1 MITATSPDVFPKVL
15 ARYASWTAVMD
26 AAQSTLPSDMEPSR
40 RHKYVEEL
48 APDAINDSPKLWK
61 ALVEDLV
68 TRDKL
73 AAFVSALYQGSN
85 ASSELVHILNGT
97 VSVDVDGKVNDVEL
111 HSINNKVKPY
121 FNAEEFSTWLKA
133 KMPCVCAIWDD
144 DGRYEPGIRGTGFL
158 IAPDLVLTARH
169 VVWGLIDE
177 IRTGVVTDDV
187 PEVRDQQQVGSAP
200 KLCCV
205 FDYRTIVSKF
215 DRDAPPPEC
224 IVVDPDTDWLV
235 WSSLTDIRD
244 GLTHDFAGKP
254 SIATRLDCAVIRL
267 ATPIGI
273 KADPRRGGKMRGWLQ
288 LNGSVPVL
296 KTQEIITIL
305 QHPQGLPQNFAMNE
319 FSAQDPSATRIWY
332 RTNADHGSSGSP
344 CFGRNLDLVAFHN
357 AGWPTNFEGDTKL
370 CNQGVRIDRVIG
382 ALPPDVTSASRN
394 LPPAD
399 IRLWSLSTNL
409 ATPRPVLGREDFKEM
424 ALNLMQPDVERRLI
438 VVDDADD
445 VKDIGKSGKSFSA
458 ELLKALARGRSV
470 LIVEFEA
477 KELRSMV
484 PDAFL
489 REIGRRIG
497 IDLPM
502 LDTAP
507 PRPSDERQWTRWW
520 ANDLPHW
527 FGDLLEQRAAATGT
541 ASTETAGELE
551 REAATAIGQKVMLR
565 ELLWIV
571 IDNVHRYPPE
581 GAMKELLAG
590 MMAITDTDQA
600 LGAGLRSLRW
610 LTIGHVP
617 DFVRE
622 RSIEY
627 WRDTVSQ
634 DAIDG
639 DAWIKCVQTAFESEG
654 AGNKF
659 DASVARDFYELVEL
673 RQAALV
679 RDRATRIRVL
689 GGAIIDAMNKL
700 FKTAGLV

>member
-1 MITATSPDVFPKVL
+1 MN
-15 ARYASWTAVMD
+15 

-48 APDAINDSPKLWK
+48 APDAINDWPKLCK

-73 AAFVSALYQGSN
+73 AAFVYALYQDSN

-97 VSVDVDGKVNDVEL
+97 VNVDVDGKVNAAAL
-111 HSINNKVKPY
+111 QSINNKVKPY

-133 KMPCVCAIWDD
+133 MMPCVCAIWVD
-144 DGRYEPGIRGTGFL
+144 DGLDDPGIRGTGFL

-169 VVWGLIDE
+169 VVVGLINA
-177 IRTGVVTDDV
+177 IATGVVINNV
-187 PEVRDQQQVGSAP
+187 VQVNDQQQVGSAP

-215 DRDAPPPEC
+215 ERDTPPPEC
-224 IVVDPDTDWLV
+224 IVVDADTDWLV
-235 WSSLTDIRD
+235 WSSLTDARD
-244 GLTHDFAGKP
+244 GYTHNFAGNP

-273 KADPRRGGKMRGWLQ
+273 KADARRGGKMRGWLQ

-296 KTQEIITIL
+296 RTQEIITIL
-305 QHPQGLPQNFAMNE
+305 QHPQGLPQNFSMNE
-319 FSAQDPSATRIWY
+319 FCAQDPTTSRIWY
-332 RTNADHGSSGSP
+332 DTNTDHGSSGSP
-344 CFGRNLDLVAFHN
+344 CFDRNLDLIAFHN
-357 AGWPTNFEGDTKL
+357 AGRPKNFQGATQQ
-370 CNQGVRIDRVIG
+370 CNQGVRIDHVIS
-382 ALPPDVTSASRN
+382 ALPAVVTSASRN
-394 LPPAD
+394 QPPAD
-399 IRLWSLSTNL
+399 IKLWSLSTNL
-409 ATPRPVLGREDFKEM
+409 AAPRPVLGREDFKEM

-445 VKDIGKSGKSFSA
+445 VKGIGKSGKSFSA

-477 KELRSMV
+477 KELRSMG

-497 IDLPM
+497 IDLPT

-507 PRPSDERQWTRWW
+507 PRPNDERQWTRWW

-527 FGDLLEQRAAATGT
+527 FGDLLEQRAAANGT
-541 ASTETAGELE
+541 ANTETAGENE
-551 REAATAIGQKVMLR
+551 WEAATATGQKVMLR

-627 WRDTVSQ
+627 LRDTVSQ
-634 DAIDG
+634 DDIDG
-639 DAWIKCVQTAFESEG
+639 NAWIKCVQTAFESEG

-659 DASVARDFYELVEL
+659 DESMARSLYELVEFK
-673 RQAALV
+673 QATAV

-689 GGAIIDAMNKL
+689 GGAIIEVMNQL
-700 FKTAGLV
+700 FKTAGIA